1 MMRSRPTTHVLAA
14 LLLAGCAQAP
24 SFLRP
29 APVSAWRETLEAAR
43 AAADSGKWA
52 TADRRLAEYEARY
65 PGTAE
70 ARETHYWRGLF
81 RMAPG
86 NDSTAHHTAV
96 PTLERYLAQPGGTYR
111 TEARLLVDLATAQQA
126 LRREAAAREREIA
139 QIRTALGR
147 AQTSPG
153 GAPAPAGDAGSDR
166 GLANEV
172 ERLKGEL
179 ARANQELERI
189 RRRLAGERP
198 R

>member
-1 MMRSRPTTHVLAA
+1 MAPHPVTWLLAA
-14 LLLAGCAQAP
+14 MLVSGCAHAP

-29 APVSAWRETLEAAR
+29 PVSEWRSTLEDAR

-65 PGTAE
+65 PGSAE

-81 RMAPG
+81 RLAPG
-86 NDSTAHHTAV
+86 NDSTALRTAV
-96 PTLERYLAQPGGTYR
+96 PALERYLAQPGGTFR
-111 TEARLLVDLATAQQA
+111 TEARLLIDLANAQQA
-126 LRREAAAREREIA
+126 LRRDAAAKEREIA

-147 AQTSPG
+147 AQATT
-153 GAPAPAGDAGSDR
+153 GAPASATEAAPDR
-166 GLANEV
+166 GLAAEV